1 MGTVWL
7 MSWII
12 APPAQVDLAILGH
25 PHRFPVRRVFCVG
38 QNYAEHAKEMGSD
51 GRQPP
56 FFFCKASQA
65 VTQGERFVYP
75 RHSAE
80 VHHEIELVV
89 ALKAGGREISS
100 EHALELVWGYGVG
113 LDMTCRDLQAAAKKA
128 GRPWEASK
136 AFDGSAP
143 CSALVS
149 KEQIGHP
156 NKGAVWL
163 EVNGASRQRGDLAQ
177 MIWKVPEILVELSR
191 FFQLAAGDLVFTG
204 TPSGVGPVQLGDRL
218 RGGVDG
224 VGELTLEV
232 VAESDCRRPDDSQ
245 L

>member
-1 MGTVWL
+1 
-7 MSWII
+7 MSWTIP
-12 APPAQVDLAILGH
+12 PPAQVDLAVLGH

-56 FFFCKASQA
+56 FFFCKPREAI
-65 VTQGERFVYP
+65 TQGERFVYP
-75 RHSAE
+75 RQSAE

-89 ALKAGGREISS
+89 ALKAGGRAISS
-100 EHALELVWGYGVG
+100 RRALELVWGYGVG
-113 LDMTCRDLQAAAKKA
+113 LDMTCRDLQSAAKKA
-128 GRPWEASK
+128 GRPWEAAK

-149 KEQIGHP
+149 AEQIDHP
-156 NKGAVWL
+156 NKGAIWL
-163 EVNGASRQRGDLAQ
+163 EVNGTVRQRGDLAQ
-177 MIWKVPEILVELSR
+177 MIWKVPEILAELSR
-191 FFQLAAGDLVFTG
+191 FFELGAGDLIFTG
-204 TPSGVGPVQLGDRL
+204 TPSGVGPVQPGDRL

-224 VGELTLEV
+224 VGELALEV
-232 VAESDCRRPDDSQ
+232 VVEGERIPPGDSQ